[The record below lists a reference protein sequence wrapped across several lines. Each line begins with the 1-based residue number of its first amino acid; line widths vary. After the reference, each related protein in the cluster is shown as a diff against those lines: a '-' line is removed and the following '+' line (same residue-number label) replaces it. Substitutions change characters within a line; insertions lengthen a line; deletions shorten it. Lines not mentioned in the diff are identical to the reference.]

1 MKLFKNPKIFFKKRP
16 IDLQSIF
23 YLEGQL
29 TGVIKSTLCAGFWI
43 CHRNSLVKL
52 WNLGKVSV
60 GVKPE
65 YFSMEM
71 VLRTNLGPLHLLDS
85 LIQDVLTADSK
96 NSYLRKEARISQI
109 VSKDIHKSASIASSQ
124 KKNEAKSRFPTTFW
138 LSPST
143 KKS

>member
-1 MKLFKNPKIFFKKRP
+1 M
-16 IDLQSIF
+16 
-23 YLEGQL
+23 

-43 CHRNSLVKL
+43 CLRNRLVKL

-85 LIQDVLTADSK
+85 LIQDDSK

-109 VSKDIHKSASIASSQ
+109 VSKDIHKSASIASFQRKTRKNPNFPQLFAFLLLPKRVKTVFYMCPHSFMILLYFCQ
-124 KKNEAKSRFPTTFW
+124 KNYK
-138 LSPST
+138 
-143 KKS
+143 

>member
-29 TGVIKSTLCAGFWI
+29 TGVIKSTLFAGFWI
-43 CHRNSLVKL
+43 CHKNSLVKL

-85 LIQDVLTADSK
+85 LIQDDSK

-109 VSKDIHKSASIASSQ
+109 VSKDIHKSASIASFQ
-124 KKNEAKSRFPTTFW
+124 KKNEEKSRFPTTFW